1 MTREIDIFTRQ
12 IIDTSVGTFIKKSTN
27 IGVVTYKGRTDVT
40 VEELS
45 DFLNQIYQ
53 LMQDKPFYLI
63 NDLRQHYGS
72 FSNEVW
78 RFLGS
83 DKKFNSTIL
92 RSIVISS
99 SLGMRIQ
106 LNFFIKLIKPKFK
119 VTHVKSEK
127 EAYNLIDKLESA
139 T

>member
-1 MTREIDIFTRQ
+1 MTKEIKVNIQ
-12 IIDTSVGTFIKKSTN
+12 EIVESSVGTFVKKTPI

-45 DFLNQIYQ
+45 GFLNQVYD
-53 LMQDKPFYLI
+53 LMENKPFYLI
-63 NDLRQHYGS
+63 NDLRNHYGS

-78 RFLGS
+78 RFLGN
-83 DKKFNSTIL
+83 DKKFNSIVL
-92 RSIVISS
+92 RSIVISTN
-99 SLGMRIQ
+99 LGMRIQ
-106 LNFFIKLIKPKFK
+106 LNFFVKLIKPKFK

-127 EAYNLIDKLESA
+127 KLI